1 MTAAL
6 GSGRTIVNERESV
19 ETVVAERSVRSREES
34 LVFRAARGD
43 RDAFDALV
51 PSRLDRC
58 YRIAWSILQNE
69 ADAADAT
76 QEAFVSAWR
85 TLPRLREV
93 AAFDGWLNRIVA
105 NASYTV
111 LRRRRRLREVQP
123 AQITDDPEGNVEA
136 PPDHVT
142 ESDSIVERDA
152 VHRAFDQLRPA
163 ERQILV
169 LHHVD
174 GRPVAEIA
182 RSLGIPDGT
191 VKSRLHAARRA
202 FELAMKVQA

>member
-1 MTAAL
+1 
-6 GSGRTIVNERESV
+6 V
-19 ETVVAERSVRSREES
+19 ETVAAEGSVASREDS
-34 LVFRAARGD
+34 LVVRAARGD
-43 RDAFDALV
+43 QTAFDALV
-51 PSRLDRC
+51 PGRIDRC

-111 LRRRRRLREVQP
+111 LRRRRRLREIQP
-123 AQITDDPEGNVEA
+123 AEMTDDADRDVEA

-142 ESDSIVERDA
+142 ESDLFVERDA
-152 VHRAFDQLRPA
+152 VRRAFDRLRPG

-182 RSLGIPDGT
+182 RSLGVPEGT
-191 VKSRLHAARRA
+191 VKSRLHTARRA
-202 FELAMKVQA
+202 LELAMVVEA

>member
-1 MTAAL
+1 
-6 GSGRTIVNERESV
+6 V
-19 ETVVAERSVRSREES
+19 ETVAVERSVASREET
-34 LVFRAARGD
+34 LVVRAARGD
-43 RDAFDALV
+43 RAAFDALV
-51 PSRLDRC
+51 PGRLDRC

-111 LRRRRRLREVQP
+111 LRRRKRMREVRP
-123 AQITDDPEGNVEA
+123 AEITDDPGGDVEA

-142 ESDSIVERDA
+142 ESDLYVERDA
-152 VHRAFDQLRPA
+152 VRRAFDRLRPA

-182 RSLGIPDGT
+182 RSLGVPAGT
-191 VKSRLHAARRA
+191 VKSRLHTARRA
-202 FELAMKVQA
+202 LELAMVVEA

>member
-1 MTAAL
+1 M
-6 GSGRTIVNERESV
+6 
-19 ETVVAERSVRSREES
+19 ETVAAERSVASREEA
-34 LVFRAARGD
+34 LVVRAARGD
-43 RDAFDALV
+43 QGAFDALV
-51 PSRLDRC
+51 PSRIDRC

-111 LRRRRRLREVQP
+111 LRRRKRMREVRP
-123 AQITDDPEGNVEA
+123 AEVTDDPGGDVEA
-136 PPDHVT
+136 LPDHVT
-142 ESDSIVERDA
+142 ESDLFVQRDA
-152 VHRAFDQLRPA
+152 VRRAFERLRPA

-174 GRPVAEIA
+174 GRPVTEIA
-182 RSLGIPDGT
+182 QSLGVPEGT
-191 VKSRLHAARRA
+191 VKSRLHTARRA
-202 FELAMKVQA
+202 LELAMVVEA

>member
-1 MTAAL
+1 
-6 GSGRTIVNERESV
+6 V
-19 ETVVAERSVRSREES
+19 ETVAAEGSVASREDS
-34 LVFRAARGD
+34 LVVRAARGD
-43 RDAFDALV
+43 QTAFDALV
-51 PSRLDRC
+51 PGRIDRC

-111 LRRRRRLREVQP
+111 LRRRRRLREIQP
-123 AQITDDPEGNVEA
+123 AEMTDDPERDLEA

-142 ESDSIVERDA
+142 ESDLFVERDA
-152 VHRAFDQLRPA
+152 VRRAFERLRPG

-174 GRPVAEIA
+174 GRPVTEIA
-182 RSLGIPDGT
+182 RSLGVPEGT
-191 VKSRLHAARRA
+191 VKSRLHTARRA
-202 FELAMKVQA
+202 LELAMVVEA

>member
-1 MTAAL
+1 VDTVAAE
-6 GSGRTIVNERESV
+6 GSG
-19 ETVVAERSVRSREES
+19 ASREES
-34 LVFRAARGD
+34 LVVRAARGD
-43 RDAFDALV
+43 QAAFDALV

-76 QEAFVSAWR
+76 QDAFVSAWR

-111 LRRRRRLREVQP
+111 LRRRIRLREVQP
-123 AQITDDPEGNVEA
+123 TLVLDDPQGDIEA
-136 PPDHVT
+136 APDHIT
-142 ESDSIVERDA
+142 ESDTIVERDS
-152 VHRAFDQLRPA
+152 VRRAFGRIRPA

-174 GRPVAEIA
+174 GRPVGEIA
-182 RSLGIPDGT
+182 RSLGIPEGT
-191 VKSRLHAARRA
+191 VKSRLHAARKA
-202 FELAMKVQA
+202 FEQAMEVEA